1 MQKLLKVKDQKN
13 LYREAD
19 SKGLNNVDNRE
30 LLEYKEKRKLRLK
43 SKNALDACQVD
54 INTLKNEI
62 ADIKNVMYQILNK
75 LD

>member
-19 SKGLNNVDNRE
+19 SKGLNNVDTRE
-30 LLEYKEKRKLRLK
+30 LLEYKERRKLRLK
-43 SKNALDACQVD
+43 SKNTLDACQSD
-54 INTLKNEI
+54 INILKNEI
-62 ADIKNVMYQILNK
+62 NDIKNVMYKILNK

>member
-13 LYREAD
+13 LYREPD

-54 INTLKNEI
+54 INALKNEI

>member
-43 SKNALDACQVD
+43 SKNALDACQSD
-54 INTLKNEI
+54 INILKNEI
-62 ADIKNVMYQILNK
+62 NDIKNVMYKILNK